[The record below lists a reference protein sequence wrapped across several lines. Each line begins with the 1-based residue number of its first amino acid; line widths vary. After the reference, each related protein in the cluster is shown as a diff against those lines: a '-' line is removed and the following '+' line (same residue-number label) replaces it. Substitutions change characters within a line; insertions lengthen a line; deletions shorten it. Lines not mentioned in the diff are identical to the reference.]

1 MTSASLAGEN
11 SASLTAETESALRVH
26 EAVRSMRLPP
36 ETASILMI
44 AFNLVW
50 REALIETGPCNVK
63 DRHLIC
69 ALAADAVIAFAK
81 AGLQPEQI
89 IRFARSNLRFMRSSR
104 EAAAAM

>member
-1 MTSASLAGEN
+1 MN
-11 SASLTAETESALRVH
+11 SASLTNASLSAEAASSLRVQEALRC
-26 EAVRSMRLPP
+26 MCLPP

-50 REALIETGPCNVK
+50 REALIEMGPCNVN
-63 DRHLIC
+63 DRRRIC
-69 ALAADAVIAFAK
+69 ELAADAVIAFAK

>member
-1 MTSASLAGEN
+1 MN
-11 SASLTAETESALRVH
+11 SASLVNENNAPLTAEAASTVRVQ
-26 EAVRSMRLPP
+26 EAFRSMRLPP
-36 ETASILMI
+36 ETASLLMI

-50 REALIETGPCNVK
+50 REALIETGPCQLN
-63 DRHLIC
+63 DRRRIC

-89 IRFARSNLRFMRSSR
+89 IRFARSNLRFICYSR

>member
-1 MTSASLAGEN
+1 M
-11 SASLTAETESALRVH
+11 
-26 EAVRSMRLPP
+26 MD
-36 ETASILMI
+36 
-44 AFNLVW
+44 
-50 REALIETGPCNVK
+50 PCNVN
-63 DRHLIC
+63 DRRRIC